1 MPSDLWLV
9 KNCQNGDHRAF
20 ETLILKYQHRVFSLI
35 YHLLRKR
42 NIVEDVA
49 QEVFLKVFKSIKNF
63 RGTASF
69 HTWLYRI
76 TVNTCLNYQKSAR
89 SLALLDEAT
98 LSHKEPYREAFMAQR
113 TKDPEEH
120 IRDKESSLVI
130 KEVIESLTVEQR
142 MPIILRELEGL
153 SYEEIAAVLECPV
166 GTVRSKIFR
175 ARKVLQEKLKS
186 YFYED

>member
-9 KNCQNGDHRAF
+9 KNCQKGDHRAF

-49 QEVFLKVFKSIKNF
+49 QEVFLKVFKSIKSF

-69 HTWLYRI
+69 YTWLYRI

-89 SLALLDEAT
+89 SSELT
-98 LSHKEPYREAFMAQR
+98 LSCKEPHKEAFMAQR

-120 IRDKESSLVI
+120 IRDKESSQVI

-153 SYEEIAAVLECPV
+153 SYEEIAVVLECPV

-175 ARKVLQEKLKS
+175 ARKVLQEKLKG
-186 YFYED
+186 YFYEY